1 MAALFKIWA
10 VTSWE
15 DYSKNWPSSVGP
27 FNQLTEYQK
36 SLGFTSPEDFF
47 TKQSIAAQN
56 LANDKIAN
64 LLERVFSTTDLSEKV
79 QFQLRKFTYQ
89 AIDFLRMND
98 SIIAEN
104 VRQSQTTINNQ
115 RLDSTFVNIDSVEGL
130 VGAAAWRSWKL
141 ASLEKLY
148 HSWAQTKGIEY
159 LLDPTRFYDKEEM
172 DYKLSLIDDQI
183 QVQQTLI
190 DGKLTEFNAEME
202 TKLSVFRDEL
212 NDDPDLIAN
221 IGDNLEKNDD
231 FISQVAHQID
241 DSLVDKGYVDEQLAK
256 KVDNTVLTTLE
267 TKTDHSNDIKIN
279 ISPFILKDNRDGKL
293 SMPTKAILT
302 NVSDPK
308 NSLDAVNKQ
317 YVDNATTTIKTAA
330 NDLTKRV
337 DVISDGIEK
346 IFYHE
351 VNIAA
356 NTNFTY
362 EYDVFLEGNGYY
374 LLDFSIST
382 GGQNNNGDYNASGSS
397 MLVRVVNGQMLDYYI
412 WTPGT
417 TNRDTPQRWYI
428 LFLNFFTS
436 GTLLGIRTFKYIDG
450 STFKDPIQ
458 AYTFRILAK
467 KISGLPAFQKVET
480 YEQKEVSE
488 SPIDELVK
496 EETESER

>member
-1 MAALFKIWA
+1 
-10 VTSWE
+10 
-15 DYSKNWPSSVGP
+15 
-27 FNQLTEYQK
+27 
-36 SLGFTSPEDFF
+36 
-47 TKQSIAAQN
+47 
-56 LANDKIAN
+56 
-64 LLERVFSTTDLSEKV
+64 
-79 QFQLRKFTYQ
+79 
-89 AIDFLRMND
+89 
-98 SIIAEN
+98 
-104 VRQSQTTINNQ
+104 
-115 RLDSTFVNIDSVEGL
+115 
-130 VGAAAWRSWKL
+130 
-141 ASLEKLY
+141 
-148 HSWAQTKGIEY
+148 
-159 LLDPTRFYDKEEM
+159 M

-412 WTPGT
+412 
-417 TNRDTPQRWYI
+417 
-428 LFLNFFTS
+428 
-436 GTLLGIRTFKYIDG
+436 
-450 STFKDPIQ
+450 
-458 AYTFRILAK
+458 
-467 KISGLPAFQKVET
+467 
-480 YEQKEVSE
+480 
-488 SPIDELVK
+488 
-496 EETESER
+496 